1 MAFETFEELR
11 EARLRLKR
19 AHEEN
24 NLMDSMKYCIN
35 LSGYGSFHIRIA
47 SECGGYVCNGGEI
60 HFD

>member
-24 NLMDSMKYCIN
+24 NFDGLNEVLYKFYIESAFLMIQEYLN
-35 LSGYGSFHIRIA
+35 FVA
-47 SECGGYVCNGGEI
+47 
-60 HFD
+60 